1 MNVPIPHPPT
11 LIPYPLLLFARSRP
25 LQLTTEDVEM
35 GEVLGADEAELNLGG
50 ANHEG
55 QKVLRCKGG
64 AAVDRKAK
72 VRTVFT

>member
-1 MNVPIPHPPT
+1 
-11 LIPYPLLLFARSRP
+11 
-25 LQLTTEDVEM
+25 M
-35 GEVLGADEAELNLGG
+35 GEVFWADEAELNLGG